1 MIDKIINE
9 WTYQLDAGY
18 PTKESDYKVLR
29 SVLQETNMLSEQEID
44 NTIRQAQGIFEL
56 NEDTGQ
62 IKNDIQALPGA
73 GANPIYVA
81 TDSQIIIN
89 NFNKRSKEFK
99 LGVAKYLSDNNIESD
114 IDNGFLDLTIDT
126 TTSDF
131 SKNINADGPDKSSD
145 NYIDNN
151 TNIFKG
157 GSPEYDAAI
166 RSRLGLDSNQPIPQV
181 TRNYIL
187 DAGPISLEPADADI
201 VRRLWP
207 EHLDSS
213 IIGKGEIS
221 VYWLYQY
228 QNPPKKTIDL
238 RGDDNPDLNIA
249 GSNVE
254 VKSYKSHKERISLGR
269 FAKFKE
275 SIRMISILFGIQTLT
290 NLFTEDKKVYSMNS
304 FNSKDLIASFKSLQL
319 LDSIQGKQELVM
331 QFPIFKN
338 MYDQINELKLQLNLQ
353 DGYTDIEGAAAIM
366 RRLLFEKFKIKPG
379 NNGYIINL
387 TPKDPSDIYAFEVD
401 LESIDDET
409 MLANV
414 TINGASI
421 EVNYNA
427 LFGKG

>member
-9 WTYQLDAGY
+9 WTYQLEVGY
-18 PTKESDYKVLR
+18 PTKESDYEVLR
-29 SVLQETNMLSEQEID
+29 SVLQETNMLSEQEIH
-44 NTIRQAQGIFEL
+44 NTVLQAQGIFESKE
-56 NEDTGQ
+56 NTDR
-62 IKNDIQALPGA
+62 ISNDIQALRGA
-73 GANPIYVA
+73 GPNPIYVS

-99 LGVAKYLSDNNIESD
+99 LGVADYLRDNNIESD
-114 IDNGFLDLTIDT
+114 IDNRFRDLTIDT

-131 SKNINADGPDKSSD
+131 SNNINADGP
-145 NYIDNN
+145 DNN

-269 FAKFKE
+269 FGKFKE

-401 LESIDDET
+401 LESIADET

>member
-18 PTKESDYKVLR
+18 PTKESDYEILR
-29 SVLQETNMLSEQEID
+29 SVLTETNMLSEKEID
-44 NTIRQAQGIFEL
+44 NTVRQAQGIFEADQ
-56 NEDTGQ
+56 DTNR
-62 IKNDIQALPGA
+62 ISSDIRALPGA
-73 GANPIYVA
+73 GRNPIYVS

-99 LGVAKYLSDNNIESD
+99 LAVAEYLSDNNIESD
-114 IDNGFLDLTIDT
+114 IGNDFRDLTIDINVPT
-126 TTSDF
+126 GNSD
-131 SKNINADGPDKSSD
+131 SV
-145 NYIDNN
+145 
-151 TNIFKG
+151 FKG
-157 GSPEYDAAI
+157 GSPDYDAAI
-166 RSRLGLDSNQPIPQV
+166 RSRLGLDPTDPIPQV
-181 TRNYIL
+181 TQNYIL
-187 DAGPISLEPADADI
+187 DAGPINLDPEDANI
-201 VRRLWP
+201 VRILWP
-207 EHLDSS
+207 ENLNSS
-213 IIGKGEIS
+213 IIGKGEVSI
-221 VYWLYQY
+221 YWLYQY

-269 FAKFKE
+269 FGKFKE

-290 NLFTEDKKVYSMNS
+290 NLFTEDRKVYSLNS
-304 FNSKDLIASFKSLQL
+304 FNSKDLIASFDSLQS
-319 LDSIQGKQELVM
+319 LDSIQGKQELMV
-331 QFPIFKN
+331 QFPIFKT
-338 MYDQINELKLQLNLQ
+338 MYDQITELKSQLNLQ
-353 DGYTDIEGAAAIM
+353 DGYTAIEGAAAIM

-387 TPKDPSDIYAFEVD
+387 TPKDPSNIYAFEVD

>member
-18 PTKESDYKVLR
+18 PTKESDYEVLR
-29 SVLQETNMLSEQEID
+29 SVLQETNILSEQEI
-44 NTIRQAQGIFEL
+44 NKTILQAKGISEQT
-56 NEDTGQ
+56 D
-62 IKNDIQALPGA
+62 
-73 GANPIYVA
+73 
-81 TDSQIIIN
+81 TDSN
-89 NFNKRSKEFK
+89 
-99 LGVAKYLSDNNIESD
+99 D
-114 IDNGFLDLTIDT
+114 
-126 TTSDF
+126 
-131 SKNINADGPDKSSD
+131 
-145 NYIDNN
+145 

-181 TRNYIL
+181 KQNYTL
-187 DAGPISLEPADADI
+187 DAGPINLDPEDAKI
-201 VRRLWP
+201 VRLLWP
-207 EHLDSS
+207 ENLNSS
-213 IIGKGEIS
+213 IIGKGEIA

-249 GSNVE
+249 GSNAE
-254 VKSYKSHKERISLGR
+254 VKSYKSHRERISLGR
-269 FAKFKE
+269 FGKFKE
-275 SIRMISILFGIQTLT
+275 STRMISILFGIQTLT
-290 NLFTEDKKVYSMNS
+290 NLFTDDRKVYSMNAFKAADLVKS
-304 FNSKDLIASFKSLQL
+304 FESLQS
-319 LDSIQGKQELVM
+319 LDSIQGKQELM
-331 QFPIFKN
+331 LQFPIFKT
-338 MYDQINELKLQLNLQ
+338 MYDQIAELKLQLNLQ
-353 DGYTDIEGAAAIM
+353 DGYTPVEGAAAIM

-401 LESIDDET
+401 LEAIDDET
-409 MLANV
+409 MLNNV